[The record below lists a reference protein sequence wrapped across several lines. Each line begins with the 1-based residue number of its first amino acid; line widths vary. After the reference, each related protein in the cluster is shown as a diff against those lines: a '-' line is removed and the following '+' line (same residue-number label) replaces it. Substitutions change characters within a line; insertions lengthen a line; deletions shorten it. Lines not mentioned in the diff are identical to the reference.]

1 MSLTR
6 ALSTIKKYE
15 RLHISNDLI
24 GVEIDY
30 YYMASYFAGSR
41 NIISMML
48 WSVIVD
54 AEGFIY
60 AYRTSHIGDYE
71 GWKELI
77 TNRIYV
83 HLLDIGTSALF
94 ANRIVRDIYIKKDGH
109 LIPTDD
115 RSTGDRIGIHGA
127 DEVYL
132 RKDRFNY
139 I

>member
-6 ALSTIKKYE
+6 TLSTIKKYE
-15 RLHISNDLI
+15 RPRMINELI

-41 NIISMML
+41 NIISIML

-60 AYRTSHIGDYE
+60 AYRTSHIGDYD

-77 TNRIYV
+77 TNRIHE
-83 HLLDIGTSALF
+83 HLLEIGVSALF
-94 ANRIVRDIYIKKDGH
+94 ANRIARDITIKKEGH
-109 LIPTDD
+109 HIPTDE

-127 DEVYL
+127 DEVYI
-132 RKDRFNY
+132 RKDKFTY
-139 I
+139 L